1 MRTIVYSIDTIP
13 DLDFG
18 KKHMNLEG
26 LNDSDIG
33 RSMFFQQLQKQ
44 GDELLPIDLQK
55 IVSISCIVDHN
66 GRNELYTYTKLE
78 SFIDSIKDADYFI
91 TWNGKQF
98 DFPVL
103 YFRSL
108 VERIVINGKMFDENH
123 NTDLKELLS
132 SGDIN
137 SNTGMLNRVS
147 KHLGLPDKKID
158 SANAVWDL
166 YLDDKIDDIFRSCES
181 DVITIYLIYLH
192 HHLSIGVINED
203 ELKIKKETLK
213 SFLSSQNN
221 PHTDF
226 IKIL

>member
-18 KKHMNLEG
+18 KKHMNLNG
-26 LNDSDIG
+26 LSDEDIG
-33 RSMFFQQLQKQ
+33 RSMFFQQLQTK
-44 GDELLPIDLQK
+44 GDEFLPIDLHK
-55 IVSISCIVDHN
+55 IITISCVVEES
-66 GRNELYTYTKLE
+66 GKVELK
-78 SFIDSIKDADYFI
+78 SFTALNNFITFVNNADYFI

-108 VERIVINGKMFDENH
+108 VERIVINEKMFDESH

-132 SGDIN
+132 TGDIN

-147 KHLGLPDKKID
+147 KHLSLPDKKID

-192 HHLSIGVINED
+192 HQLSIGVINED
-203 ELKIKKETLK
+203 ELKIKKETLR
-213 SFLSSQNN
+213 SFLSLQDN

>member
-1 MRTIVYSIDTIP
+1 MRTIIYTIDTIP

-26 LNDSDIG
+26 LSDCDIG
-33 RSMFFQQLQKQ
+33 RSMFFQQLQKK
-44 GDELLPIDLQK
+44 GDESLPVDLQQIITISFISESNGDIDL
-55 IVSISCIVDHN
+55 SSCKQ
-66 GRNELYTYTKLE
+66 LKP
-78 SFIDSIKDADYFI
+78 FIDSIKDADHYV

-108 VERIVINGKMFDENH
+108 VEGIVINEKMFDENH

-137 SNTGMLNRVS
+137 SNTGILNRVS
-147 KHLGLPDKKID
+147 KHLSLPDKKID

-166 YLDDKIDDIFRSCES
+166 YLDDNIDDIIRSCES
-181 DVITIYLIYLH
+181 DAITIYLIYLQH
-192 HHLSIGVINED
+192 QFTGGNINEE
-203 ELKIKKETLK
+203 ELKLKKDSLK
-213 SFLSSQNN
+213 SYLASQDN
-221 PHTDF
+221 PHSAF
-226 IKIL
+226 IELP

>member
-1 MRTIVYSIDTIP
+1 
-13 DLDFG
+13 
-18 KKHMNLEG
+18 
-26 LNDSDIG
+26 
-33 RSMFFQQLQKQ
+33 
-44 GDELLPIDLQK
+44 
-55 IVSISCIVDHN
+55 
-66 GRNELYTYTKLE
+66 
-78 SFIDSIKDADYFI
+78 
-91 TWNGKQF
+91 
-98 DFPVL
+98 
-103 YFRSL
+103 
-108 VERIVINGKMFDENH
+108 
-123 NTDLKELLS
+123 
-132 SGDIN
+132 
-137 SNTGMLNRVS
+137 MLNRVS